1 MTSMPGQTPVTLGQQ
16 WWSRGPA
23 LFVWGVWAGMVAIA
37 IWHFVYFT
45 RNMPWAEDW
54 LLIAAMTGHEADLGS
69 WLWTQ
74 NNEHRLPLPRLAML
88 ALLKVTGG
96 NFRSAAIFNI
106 AMVAL
111 LAAGMIEVARRV
123 RGGTLRYTDAF
134 FPIVLLEVGD
144 WQDLFWTWQMAFV
157 LSVVLVGLGM
167 LAIVRRPAL
176 DTPAAAAAIGGTLV
190 MAPLT
195 GGSGLLFM
203 PPLMLYA
210 GLMGFRL
217 ARRNASKSERR
228 AATTLIG
235 SVVVATAIIALYLVS
250 YERPGWVPTNPGLGK
265 SIIAALQ
272 FQAFGLGP
280 AVRTSW
286 NFWIGAT
293 LLVLLTASFRVLQNL
308 TLSRR
313 GDAPSAAGESHLRAL
328 GLLACL
334 LSVAGFAAGMG
345 WGRAAVIDV
354 YGGWPDRYVLLAAP
368 AFCVAYFAFEQSGS
382 AAIDRWGRG
391 LLLALAAILLP
402 TNMAFGREWG
412 IWWVN
417 GADYVAKDIRDGTP
431 RDVLASRHRD
441 SISHQVTASRM
452 AELMQ
457 MLHDQGTGPFAAMV
471 SAEDASVPPRLSP
484 VTLRYHLPEA
494 GAVNLVWWFRS
505 GRQVPLP
512 IRPPGTTPGGR
523 GLAVSTPMQRD
534 GSAFTVTLQVPPG
547 DTLEYGFMTVAR
559 NDGAPIGG
567 VWDASPTYA
576 IDGTD
581 ATAVVDVQPT
591 VRLLTSPLGDGD
603 TALVSQRI
611 RYGPTDAH
619 RVSVAWGIDG
629 WQRLPDALLPPQTTT
644 TASHLSLTAME
655 RTGTMFEVTL
665 PVPAGRR
672 LDFTFEPYQA
682 DRRVADRKT
691 HRLTPTHDSSVTIE
705 PSLSLAA
712 GSTFETVLKTGFLA
726 LVALGLFAG
735 LSALVARKVSRA

>member
-1 MTSMPGQTPVTLGQQ
+1 MISMPWQTGVSHEEKR
-16 WWSRGPA
+16 WSGGAA
-23 LFVWGVWAGMVAIA
+23 LFVWGVWGGMVAIA
-37 IWHFVYFT
+37 LWHFAYFT

-54 LLIAAMTGHEADLGS
+54 LLVAAMTGREADLGS
-69 WLWTQ
+69 WLWSQ
-74 NNEHRLPLPRLAML
+74 NNEHRLPVPRLAML

-96 NFRSAAIFNI
+96 NFRSGAIFNI

-157 LSVVLVGLGM
+157 LSVVLVGLGI

-176 DTPAAAAAIGGTLV
+176 DTPGAAAAIGGTLV

-210 GLMGFRL
+210 GLMGLRL
-217 ARRNASKSERR
+217 ARRNVSKSERS

-235 SVVVATAIIALYLVS
+235 SVVVAGVIIALYLLS
-250 YERPGWVPTNPGLGK
+250 YERPGWVPANPGVGK

-293 LLVLLTASFRVLQNL
+293 LLVLLMATFRVAQNL
-308 TLSRR
+308 IPRRR
-313 GDAPSAAGESHLRAL
+313 GDPPSAGGSDLRAL
-328 GLLACL
+328 GVFACL

-382 AAIDRWGRG
+382 AAINRWGRA
-391 LLLALAAILLP
+391 LLFALAAILLP

-417 GADYVAKDIRDGTP
+417 GADYVAKDIRAGTP
-431 RDVLASRHRD
+431 RDVLATRHRD
-441 SISHQVTASRM
+441 SLSHQVTAGRM

-505 GRQVPLP
+505 GRLVPLP
-512 IRPPGTTPGGR
+512 IRPPGTTPGTR
-523 GLAVSTPMQRD
+523 GSAVSTPMQRD

-547 DTLEYGFMTVAR
+547 DVLEYGFMTVAR
-559 NDGAPIGG
+559 NDGAPIAG

-576 IDGTD
+576 IDSTE

-591 VRLLTSPLGDGD
+591 VKLLTSPLGEGD

-619 RVSVAWGIDG
+619 RVSVVWGIDG

-672 LDFTFEPYQA
+672 LEFTFELYQA

-691 HRLTPTHDSSVTIE
+691 HRLTPTDDASVTIE

-712 GSTFETVLKTGFLA
+712 GSSLETVLKTGLLA

-735 LSALVARKVSRA
+735 LSALVARKASRA